1 MRIRK
6 RKRRKPK
13 VKKTKKKLKR
23 GRGFWDNFTKTV
35 ASALGNSDAIGY
47 Y

>member
-6 RKRRKPK
+6 RRRRKPK
-13 VKKTKKKLKR
+13 VKKVKKFKR
-23 GRGFWDNFTKTV
+23 GRGFWDNFSKTL